1 MRKKL
6 YVTFW
11 GDEELVPVKS
21 APLRC
26 VLLSDGVL
34 RGAGDMTLFTVA
46 NLVNLGLR
54 VVLAV
59 TLAPRFGIQFVWM
72 AVPVGWLVNYLI
84 SFFEYRTGRWRR
96 AK

>member
-1 MRKKL
+1 M
-6 YVTFW
+6 
-11 GDEELVPVKS
+11 
-21 APLRC
+21 PLP
-26 VLLSDGVL
+26 VLLREGEDRTALRRVMADGIAQVCEE
-34 RGAGDMTLFTVA
+34 AEAM
-46 NLVNLGLR
+46 GLR